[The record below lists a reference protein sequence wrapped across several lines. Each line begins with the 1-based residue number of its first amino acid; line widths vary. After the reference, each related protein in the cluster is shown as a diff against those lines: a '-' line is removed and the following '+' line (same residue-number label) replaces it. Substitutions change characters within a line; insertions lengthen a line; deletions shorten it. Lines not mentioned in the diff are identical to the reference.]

1 MKLFTARQPDTM
13 KMMAAWN
20 DNVQKDMVC
29 VEKYVPSTPPYKAFA
44 MRLMKFGLL
53 IISAAGYG
61 YPFSREGSES
71 IEPDHHL
78 CFKDSHEAIIAYSS
92 MEPQMGAS

>member
-1 MKLFTARQPDTM
+1 M

-29 VEKYVPSTPPYKAFA
+29 VEKYVPSTSPSYKAFA

-61 YPFSREGSES
+61 YPLGRGRF
-71 IEPDHHL
+71 
-78 CFKDSHEAIIAYSS
+78 
-92 MEPQMGAS
+92 